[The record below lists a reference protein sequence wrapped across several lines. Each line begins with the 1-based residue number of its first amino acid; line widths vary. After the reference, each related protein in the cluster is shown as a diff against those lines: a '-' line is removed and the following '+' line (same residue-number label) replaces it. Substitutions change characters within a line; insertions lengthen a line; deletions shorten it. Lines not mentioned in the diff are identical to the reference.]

1 MLQSR
6 RQNAKPERRT
16 GCIFDTKC
24 QKCFCVTFD
33 KSNKTYER
41 AVARIDCAPALIT
54 DKRGGI
60 FIERTI
66 SGMLG
71 KGSLNH
77 NSRSFSA
84 KNVDSNRTNLNV
96 TYCEDNIKQ
105 VYHELFDE
113 ALQCHNAKQIR
124 SDRKIAGYYEKIRTG
139 KQEKLFHEVIFQI
152 GNKEDMNV
160 RTFCGEIAKDILEKF
175 ARNFQERNPNLRV
188 FSSHLHMDEETP
200 HVHIDFIPFT
210 CDSKRG
216 LDTRVS
222 LKGALAT
229 MGFKGGTRG
238 ATEWN
243 QWMENEKHE
252 LALIMGKY
260 GIEWKQ
266 LGSHNKHLS
275 VLDYEKQ
282 ERAKEVEKLEQRI
295 DEKQEELTNTSK
307 EIWERKVE
315 NIQLKTEGSGLRT
328 EKYKLANE
336 TTDILVQQIEH
347 EDKKKKLESDIESLK
362 FVNQEL
368 SRDTKKLALEK
379 QELLHSKDKIREEHQ
394 LLNNEFL
401 QMQEMQKVVQ
411 QSILRYDYPEWTLP
425 EPSGFMSAKTFYE
438 SKAFPL
444 VSKFKEAIKKIVAQ
458 LTVLEEKIKF
468 LTEDVTWYKVKVKK
482 LVEELFEKDKRI
494 EKLQE
499 KVDDL
504 ERVKRHAGA
513 EQVDK
518 IIEFERQRDGFN
530 RTNRNQEDKHR

>member
-1 MLQSR
+1 M
-6 RQNAKPERRT
+6 N
-16 GCIFDTKC
+16 
-24 QKCFCVTFD
+24 
-33 KSNKTYER
+33 
-41 AVARIDCAPALIT
+41 
-54 DKRGGI
+54 KRGGI
-60 FIERTI
+60 LIERTI

-71 KGSLNH
+71 KGSFNH
-77 NSRSFSA
+77 NNRSFSA
-84 KNVDSNRTNLNV
+84 KNVDSNRTYLNV

-113 ALQCHNAKQIR
+113 ALERHNAKQTR
-124 SDRKIAGYYEKIRTG
+124 SDRKIADYYEKIRTG

-160 RTFCGEIAKDILEKF
+160 RSSGGEIAKDILSEF
-175 ARNFQERNPNLRV
+175 ALGFQERNPYLRV

-243 QWMENEKHE
+243 QWMENEKQE

-260 GIEWKQ
+260 GIDWKQ
-266 LGSHNKHLS
+266 LGTHNKHLS

-282 ERAKEVEKLEQRI
+282 ERAKEVDKLEQRI
-295 DEKQEELTNTSK
+295 DEKQKELTSANN
-307 EIWERKVE
+307 EIQELKVE
-315 NIQLKTEGSGLRT
+315 NNQLKKESSELRT
-328 EKYKLANE
+328 EKYKLTNATSE
-336 TTDILVQQIEH
+336 ILFEQIEL
-347 EDKKKKLESDIESLK
+347 EDKKKKLELDIKTLES
-362 FVNQEL
+362 VNQEL
-368 SRDTKKLALEK
+368 STDTKKLALEK
-379 QELLHSKDKIREEHQ
+379 MELLHSKDKIQEEHQ
-394 LLNNEFL
+394 LLNNEIL
-401 QMQEMQKVVQ
+401 QIQEIQEVVRQ
-411 QSILRYDYPEWTLP
+411 NIRRYDYPEWTLA

-444 VSKFKEAIKKIVAQ
+444 VAKFKDAIKKIAAQ
-458 LTVLEEKIKF
+458 LTVLEEKIKS
-468 LTEDVTWYKVKVKK
+468 LTEDVTWYKAKVKK

-499 KVDDL
+499 KADDL

-513 EQVDK
+513 EQIDR
-518 IIEFERQRDGFN
+518 IIEIERQRDGFYSF
-530 RTNRNQEDKHR
+530 NRNQEDKHR

>member
-1 MLQSR
+1 MPL
-6 RQNAKPERRT
+6 
-16 GCIFDTKC
+16 
-24 QKCFCVTFD
+24 
-33 KSNKTYER
+33 
-41 AVARIDCAPALIT
+41 PALIT

-71 KGSLNH
+71 KGSFNH
-77 NSRSFSA
+77 NNRSFSA
-84 KNVDSNRTNLNV
+84 KNVDSNRTYLNV
-96 TYCEDNIKQ
+96 AYCENNIKQ
-105 VYHELFDE
+105 VYRELFDE
-113 ALQCHNAKQIR
+113 ALERYNAKQTR
-124 SDRKIAGYYEKIRTG
+124 SDRKIADYYEKIRTG

-160 RTFCGEIAKDILEKF
+160 RSSGGEIAKDILEEF
-175 ARNFQERNPNLRV
+175 AKNFQDRNPNLRV

-210 CDSKRG
+210 SDSKRG

-222 LKGALAT
+222 MKGALAI

-243 QWMENEKHE
+243 QWMENEKQE

-266 LGSHNKHLS
+266 LGTHNKHLS

-282 ERAKEVEKLEQRI
+282 ERAKEVDKLEQRI
-295 DEKQEELTNTSK
+295 DEKQEELISATKGIQEIK
-307 EIWERKVE
+307 EE
-315 NIQLKTEGSGLRT
+315 NNQLIKESSDLRT
-328 EKYKLANE
+328 EKYKLTNATSE
-336 TTDILVQQIEH
+336 ILFEQMDL
-347 EDKKKKLESDIESLK
+347 EDKKKKLESDIETLQ

-368 SRDTKKLALEK
+368 STDTKKLTLEK
-379 QELLHSKDKIREEHQ
+379 LELLQSKDDLKEEYQ
-394 LLNNEFL
+394 LLNNEIL
-401 QMQEMQKVVQ
+401 QIQEMQKVVQ
-411 QSILRYDYPEWTLP
+411 QNIRRYDYPEWTLP

-444 VSKFKEAIKKIVAQ
+444 VAKFKDAIKKMAAQ
-458 LTVLEEKIKF
+458 LTVLEEKIKS
-468 LTEDVTWYKVKVKK
+468 LTEDVTWYKAKVKK
-482 LVEELFEKDKRI
+482 LVEELFDKDKRI

-499 KVDDL
+499 KADDL

-513 EQVDK
+513 EQIDR
-518 IIEFERQRDGFN
+518 IIEIERQRDGFYSF
-530 RTNRNQEDKHR
+530 NRNQEDKHR